1 MTNIRERR
9 AARRNK
15 SKVTSQ
21 DELYETASVI
31 NLDDIPADNDAG
43 KFIPG
48 VEEQINHNRVNR
60 RKGRPLNMIDY
71 DFQSMAVEYSKPNVP
86 QQLGNYRTAMDFLA
100 HTYLTNNDSITDRLK
115 KVIYNYPNV
124 DISSFANKENAEVYS
139 WVTRQMAHL
148 LGEKYLGS
156 VYVLGSGMGL
166 LASMLFD
173 SKLRFENI
181 RGFDINGAAQ
191 FLADA
196 LLEPEVLA
204 DWRYK
209 SATHDLFDI
218 DYASHTFVTRLEDGT
233 LSTPFKE
240 IPGTIVN
247 TNISYL
253 KNHTDWYNMI
263 PDIRRVVVVGETGDD
278 VPYPFSSSQQ
288 FNQRFPMSFELYTG
302 VITLGKKQYFMKIGH
317 K

>member
-1 MTNIRERR
+1 MTNIRDRR

-15 SKVTSQ
+15 TTITSH
-21 DELYETASVI
+21 DDLYKSSAYISDNTPDVDAS
-31 NLDDIPADNDAG
+31 

-48 VEEQINHNRVNR
+48 VEEQINTNRVNR
-60 RKGRPLNMIDY
+60 RKGRQLNMVDY
-71 DFQSMAVEYSKPNVP
+71 DFQSMSVEYSKPNTP
-86 QQLGNYRTAMDFLA
+86 QQLGNYRSAMDFLA
-100 HTYLTNNDSITDRLK
+100 HTYLTNNDAITDRLK
-115 KVIYNYPNV
+115 KVIYDYPNI
-124 DISSFANKENAEVYS
+124 DISSFANKENASVYS
-139 WVTRQMAHL
+139 WVTRQMSNL

-156 VYVLGSGMGL
+156 VYILGGGMGL

-181 RGFDINGAAQ
+181 RGFDINGSAQ
-191 FLADA
+191 FLADS
-196 LLEPEVLA
+196 LMENEVLA

-209 SATHDLFDI
+209 SATQDLFDI
-218 DYASHTFVTRLEDGT
+218 DYARHTFVTRLEDGT

-253 KNHTDWYNMI
+253 KNNKDWYNMI
-263 PDIRRVVVVGETGDD
+263 PDIRRVVVVGETGD

-302 VITLGKKQYFMKIGH
+302 VITHGDKQYFMKIGH